1 MNYTNDSDVRF
12 YTNMGFYVGVYNYRG
27 AGESTGVVTPNN
39 TVSDALH
46 VVALMKSH
54 YRATL
59 SVVHGISI
67 GGYVVQGCTT
77 HSPFVVYDRNFRDMD
92 SLVAHFVRG
101 RFITLSCTAS
111 FLAFLVRLCRG
122 WPMPVASRVDI
133 KKPSLLIFDPDD
145 EIAVFPASLL
155 MGLTDR
161 FYRRDET
168 TEKLEELMDKEYGE
182 FQQALAKLLEELQT
196 SLEYVDQKWGGA
208 SGKNVMESGEL
219 TDRMKILLLTLH
231 TEILGIPF
239 INAVREDYMNG
250 NTEKWNELKRIMT
263 VWRQRVENV
272 DSSAFSV
279 DKTVEVLE
287 TFPEKDEVIDRL
299 TGVVRAWELGEA

>member
-27 AGESTGVVTPNN
+27 AGESTGVVTPDN

-101 RFITLSCTAS
+101 RFVVLSCAAS
-111 FLAFLVRLCRG
+111 FLAFLVRLCRR

-133 KKPSLLIFDPDD
+133 TKLSLLIFDPDD

-168 TEKLEELMDKEYGE
+168 TEKLEAQMDDDYRD
-182 FQQALAKLLEELQT
+182 FQQALMTLLEALQT
-196 SLEYVDQKWGGA
+196 SLEYVDQKWGGV
-208 SGKNVMESGEL
+208 SGKNVMESREL

-239 INAVREDYMNG
+239 IKVVREDCMNG

-272 DSSAFSV
+272 DTSAFSV
-279 DKTVEVLE
+279 DRTVEVLE
-287 TFPEKDEVIDRL
+287 TFTEKDEVIDRL
-299 TGVVRAWELGEA
+299 TRVVRVWELGEA